1 VRGLFS
7 TFRSFCDSLDV
18 LNESGKLTMARRQ
31 IGQETLGFGAERE
44 NRVSPL
50 EKLSELIDWAPV
62 DFLLADIHAA
72 SKGEAA
78 WPPLALF
85 KALLIA
91 VWYDLSDVKLSEALD
106 DRGSFRR
113 FCGFS
118 AHEPTPERTAFV
130 RFRKHLVA
138 GGLDRA
144 LFDQVVRQL
153 KEQAIVVKTGTLID
167 ATVIASASHGD
178 GEAAWAGHRRRKA
191 IHGYKAHVGA
201 DAETA
206 IVEEISI
213 TPGNVH
219 DGKAGGDALPDDP
232 GDVYADSAYRGQTF
246 ASAVQAKGGRA
257 HVVQTHA
264 WGRPGDD
271 TVCKLRAWNYG
282 IQRVRCRIEKIFG
295 TWKRSYGLRR
305 MRWLGLAKA
314 GLQIRLTAIAY
325 NLRRVWRMTATLPA

>member
-1 VRGLFS
+1 
-7 TFRSFCDSLDV
+7 
-18 LNESGKLTMARRQ
+18 MARRQ
-31 IGQETLGFGAERE
+31 IGQETLGFGADEANRMSSLER
-44 NRVSPL
+44 
-50 EKLSELIDWAPV
+50 LSELIDWAPV
-62 DFLLADIHAA
+62 DFLLADIHSAA
-72 SKGEAA
+72 KGEAA

-106 DRGSFRR
+106 DRASFRR

-130 RFRKHLVA
+130 RFRKHLVVRS
-138 GGLDRA
+138 LDRA
-144 LFDQVVRQL
+144 LFDQVVGQL
-153 KEQAIVVKTGTLID
+153 KAQAIVVKTGTLID

-191 IHGYKAHVGA
+191 IHGYKAHVCA
-201 DAETA
+201 DADTA

-271 TVCKLRAWNYG
+271 TVGKLRAWNYG
-282 IQRVRCRIEKIFG
+282 VQRVRCRIEKIFG

-305 MRWLGLAKA
+305 IRWLGLAKA

-325 NLRRVWRMTATLPA
+325 NLRHVWRMTAPLSA

>member
-1 VRGLFS
+1 MNLENVI
-7 TFRSFCDSLDV
+7 
-18 LNESGKLTMARRQ
+18 MARRQ
-31 IGQETLGFGAERE
+31 IGQEILGFGTDRA
-44 NRVSPL
+44 NRMSSL

-62 DFLLADIHAA
+62 DLLLADIHSA

-106 DRGSFRR
+106 DRASFRR

-130 RFRKHLVA
+130 RFRKHMVVRS
-138 GGLDRA
+138 LDRA
-144 LFDQVVRQL
+144 LFDQVVCQL
-153 KEQAIVVKTGTLID
+153 KAQAIVVKTGTLID

-201 DAETA
+201 DADTA

-219 DGKAGGDALPDDP
+219 DGKDGGDALPDDP
-232 GDVYADSAYRGQTF
+232 GDVYADSAYRGQAF

-271 TVCKLRAWNYG
+271 TVRKLRDWNYG
-282 IQRVRCRIEKIFG
+282 VQRVRCRIEKIFG

-325 NLRRVWRMTATLPA
+325 NLRRVWRMTTPLPA